1 MIGTDLFKA
10 AELLKQNELV
20 AIPTET
26 VYGLAGNAFNPIAV
40 AKIFEVKNRPTF
52 NPLIVHIKNLDF
64 IYNIAQNIDK
74 RLLHLMQHFSPGPLT
89 ILVDKK
95 PLIPDLVT
103 AGSSKVAVR
112 IPHHPITLRLL
123 HLLDFPLAAPSANPF
138 QYISPTTAQ
147 QVEEQL
153 GNKIPY
159 ILDGG
164 KCKVGIES
172 TIVGIEENNVVV
184 YRLGGISVEDI
195 EKVIGRVILKNQL
208 IKENTPDHILT
219 SGQLEKHYAPKK
231 PVIIGDLE
239 ELLKEYSSVSKA
251 LILFGNKHYHFNN
264 KNTIVFKLSSK
275 GDLVEAAAHLFE
287 TLYLADKSDVTVI
300 LCELLPDIGL
310 GRSIND
316 RLKRAAKKIIC
327 NN

>member
-1 MIGTDLFKA
+1 MIGTDILKA

-52 NPLIVHIKNLDF
+52 NPLIVHIKNIEF
-64 IYNIAQNIDK
+64 IHTIAQKFDE
-74 RLLHLMQHFSPGPLT
+74 RLLHLLRRFSPGPLT
-89 ILVDKK
+89 ILVEKK
-95 PLIPDLVT
+95 TIIPDLVT
-103 AGSSKVAVR
+103 AGSSKVAIR
-112 IPHHPITLRLL
+112 IPNHPMTLELL
-123 HLLDFPLAAPSANPF
+123 NLLDFPLAAPSANPF

-184 YRLGGISVEDI
+184 YRLGGVSIEDI
-195 EKVIGRVILKNQL
+195 EKEIGKVVVKKKLLKETEHHQVI
-208 IKENTPDHILT
+208 T

-239 ELLKEYSSVSKA
+239 DLLNKYKSVSKA
-251 LILFGNKHYHFNN
+251 IILFGDKHYNSDN
-264 KNTIVFKLSSK
+264 KNTLVFNLSPK
-275 GDLVEAAAHLFE
+275 GDFVEAAAHLFE
-287 TLYLADKSDVTVI
+287 TLYLADKSNVDVI
-300 LCELLPDIGL
+300 LCELLPDVGL

-316 RLKRAAKKIIC
+316 RLKRASKRE
-327 NN
+327 